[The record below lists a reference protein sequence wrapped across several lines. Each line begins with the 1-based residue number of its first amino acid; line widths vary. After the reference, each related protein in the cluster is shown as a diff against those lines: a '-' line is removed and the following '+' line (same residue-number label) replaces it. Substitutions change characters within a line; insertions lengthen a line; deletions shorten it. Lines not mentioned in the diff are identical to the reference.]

1 MIGMP
6 AVNSFCELNVIDY
19 MALALKSC
27 AVKTAFR
34 EEMLQSLRRIQDAQA
49 PVRLDEAEA
58 TGFAP
63 PQPAARIP
71 AEARSIS
78 ADVQSQT
85 RHPKLDIAKQLGREI
100 FRPQL
105 ALAQKLPFLLRHVR
119 QTVTPHHKP
128 QFHRLVCS
136 HFPIF
141 PIPKRQVL
149 PANDTPIQ
157 ALEASLLSGAS

>member
-1 MIGMP
+1 MNISTASWFVRP
-6 AVNSFCELNVIDY
+6 AFNNNRAAANSGLV
-19 MALALKSC
+19 MLPGSASC
-27 AVKTAFR
+27 SVSGG
-34 EEMLQSLRRIQDAQA
+34 LSVQ
-49 PVRLDEAEA
+49 
-58 TGFAP
+58 P
-63 PQPAARIP
+63 PARIP